1 MNHEQH
7 PTPAVELQ
15 PDSKQIDIERLQQ
28 TAARLGD
35 RINAGIAAAEREQQE
50 ISHGTARL
58 IGHVLGRAYGR
69 HSALANFGR
78 TGEGGYD
85 ELRDEYLDIYIH
97 PGISEQAQHW
107 IDWLG
112 THLIQAER
120 KEETHE

>member
-1 MNHEQH
+1 MNYEQH
-7 PTPAVELQ
+7 HTPAPELS
-15 PDSKQIDIERLQQ
+15 PDPQRIDMERLEQ
-28 TAARLGD
+28 AATRFSD
-35 RINAGIAAAEREQQE
+35 RIDDGISRAEMEQRE

-78 TGEGGYD
+78 TGDGGYD
-85 ELRDEYLDIYIH
+85 GLRDEYLDLYTH
-97 PGISEQAQHW
+97 PAVTPQTQHW

-120 KEETHE
+120 KEGSHE

>member
-7 PTPAVELQ
+7 PTPVAELQ
-15 PDSKQIDIERLQQ
+15 PDTKQIDVERLQQ
-28 TAARLGD
+28 AAARFGD
-35 RINAGIAAAEREQQE
+35 RINAGIAAAEIEQRE
-50 ISHGTARL
+50 ISRETARL

-85 ELRDEYLDIYIH
+85 ELRDEYLDLYIH

>member
-1 MNHEQH
+1 MNNEQH
-7 PTPAVELQ
+7 PTSAVELQ

-28 TAARLGD
+28 TAARFGD
-35 RINAGIAAAEREQQE
+35 RINAGIAAAEIEQRE
-50 ISHGTARL
+50 ISRETARL

-85 ELRDEYLDIYIH
+85 ELRDEYLDLYIH
-97 PGISEQAQHW
+97 PSISEQAQHW